1 MAWILN
7 LETATKNCSV
17 ALSLD
22 GEVVALR
29 EAAEAGYTHAEK
41 LHVFIEECLS
51 EANIR
56 FGDLD
61 AIAVSEGPGSYT
73 GLRIGVSA
81 AKGLCYALGKPL
93 LALPTLE
100 ILAHSV
106 ERPEGFIVAML
117 DARRMEAYTAVFSAD
132 GTQVRETRPEILTA
146 DSFADLPGRI
156 YVVGDAQHKFRDL
169 SPNGDF
175 HFCDSISYPSAVHM
189 AKLAFERYKK
199 SDTVDVA
206 YFEPVYLKEFFL
218 PASKGRQE

>member
-29 EAAEAGYTHAEK
+29 EVAEAGYTHAER

-51 EANIR
+51 EAHIG
-56 FGDLD
+56 FHDLD

-93 LALPTLE
+93 ISVPTLE
-100 ILAHSV
+100 ILARSV
-106 ERPEGFIVAML
+106 SASNGTVLAML

-132 GTQVRETRPEILTA
+132 GNQVRETRPEILTA
-146 DSFADLPGRI
+146 DSFADLRGRV
-156 YVVGDAQHKFRDL
+156 YVVGDAQRKFRDL
-169 SPNGDF
+169 SPKGDF
-175 HFCDSISYPSAVHM
+175 HFCDEISYPSAAQM
-189 AKLAFERYKK
+189 AYLTFEHYKK